1 MTVALIVVG
10 ALIAWLVAS
19 LIVAHA
25 LGAAARTRDRV
36 LNGKDAPDPYDPTA

>member
-1 MTVALIVVG
+1 MILALAVVG

-25 LGAAARTRDRV
+25 LGVAARTRDRL
-36 LNGKDAPDPYDPTA
+36 LNGDDAHDPYDPTV